1 MKGKNYYYSCVKPEE
16 SDAQAERFRALGAR
30 DGEIFI
36 DTIGEKSS
44 QRNSLRLLK
53 QLALREGDT
62 LTVSSLYCLSD
73 LKKGLADELHWM
85 RDNGI
90 QMRIAD
96 IPLSV
101 QEHDEKSQQFLSD
114 LMFEVFDA
122 TILKERE
129 QRRQKQTYAHADIVA
144 EHTDAV
150 GRGSLVFWEPFARHK
165 TRSVQNEWLRNS
177 KSNRC
182 NQNCGKARTPDA
194 AHHGANASEHDAKT
208 NGLFEA
214 RFFKDGHGRHGKH
227 DHTDH
232 EDNG

>member
-16 SDAQAERFRALGAR
+16 GDAQAERFRALGAR

-44 QRNSLRLLK
+44 QRNNLRLLK

-90 QMRIAD
+90 QLRIAD

-129 QRRQKQTYAHADIVA
+129 QRRQKQSEGIRAAKKKGVHIGRKPKERGA
-144 EHTDAV
+144 EFETLKQQWQRGEVSLREA
-150 GRGSLVFWEPFARHK
+150 GRRLGVTHQ
-165 TRSVQNEWLRNS
+165 T
-177 KSNRC
+177 
-182 NQNCGKARTPDA
+182 
-194 AHHGANASEHDAKT
+194 
-208 NGLFEA
+208 
-214 RFFKDGHGRHGKH
+214 FKKWVEE
-227 DHTDH
+227 DHL
-232 EDNG
+232 ER

>member
-16 SDAQAERFRALGAR
+16 SDAQTERFRALGAR

-44 QRNSLRLLK
+44 QRNNLRLLK
-53 QLALREGDT
+53 QLALREGDI

-90 QMRIAD
+90 QLRIAD

-114 LMFEVFDA
+114 LMFEIFDA
-122 TILKERE
+122 TLLKERE
-129 QRRQKQTYAHADIVA
+129 QRRQKQSEGIRAAQEKGVHIGRKPMERGA
-144 EHTDAV
+144 E
-150 GRGSLVFWEPFARHK
+150 
-165 TRSVQNEWLRNS
+165 
-177 KSNRC
+177 
-182 NQNCGKARTPDA
+182 
-194 AHHGANASEHDAKT
+194 
-208 NGLFEA
+208 FEA
-214 RFFKDGHGRHGKH
+214 LKQQWQRGEISLREAGRRLGVTHQTFKKWVEEPE
-227 DHTDH
+227 
-232 EDNG
+232 ED

>member
-16 SDAQAERFRALGAR
+16 SDAQTERFRALGAR

-44 QRNSLRLLK
+44 QRNNLRLLK

-90 QMRIAD
+90 QLRIAD

-129 QRRQKQTYAHADIVA
+129 QRRQKQSEGIRAAKKKGVHIGRKPKERGA
-144 EHTDAV
+144 EFETLKQQWQRGEVSLREA
-150 GRGSLVFWEPFARHK
+150 GRRLGVTHQTFKKWVEEP
-165 TRSVQNEWLRNS
+165 E
-177 KSNRC
+177 
-182 NQNCGKARTPDA
+182 
-194 AHHGANASEHDAKT
+194 
-208 NGLFEA
+208 
-214 RFFKDGHGRHGKH
+214 
-227 DHTDH
+227 
-232 EDNG
+232 ED

>member
-44 QRNSLRLLK
+44 QRNNLRLLK

-90 QMRIAD
+90 QLRIAD

-129 QRRQKQTYAHADIVA
+129 QRRQKQSEGIRAAKMKGVHIGRKPMERGA
-144 EHTDAV
+144 E
-150 GRGSLVFWEPFARHK
+150 
-165 TRSVQNEWLRNS
+165 
-177 KSNRC
+177 
-182 NQNCGKARTPDA
+182 
-194 AHHGANASEHDAKT
+194 
-208 NGLFEA
+208 FEA
-214 RFFKDGHGRHGKH
+214 LKQQWQRGEVSLREAGRRLGVTHQTFKKWV
-227 DHTDH
+227 
-232 EDNG
+232 EEE

>member
-16 SDAQAERFRALGAR
+16 SDAQSERFRALGAR

-44 QRNSLRLLK
+44 RRNNLRLLK

-73 LKKGLADELHWM
+73 LKKGLADELHWL
-85 RDNGI
+85 RDKGI
-90 QMRIAD
+90 QLRIAD

-129 QRRQKQTYAHADIVA
+129 QRRQKQSEGIRAAQEKGVHIGRKPMERGA
-144 EHTDAV
+144 E
-150 GRGSLVFWEPFARHK
+150 
-165 TRSVQNEWLRNS
+165 
-177 KSNRC
+177 
-182 NQNCGKARTPDA
+182 
-194 AHHGANASEHDAKT
+194 
-208 NGLFEA
+208 FEA
-214 RFFKDGHGRHGKH
+214 VKAQWQRGEISLREAGRRLGVSHQTFKKWVEEPEAD
-227 DHTDH
+227 
-232 EDNG
+232 

>member
-44 QRNSLRLLK
+44 QRNNLRLLK

-73 LKKGLADELHWM
+73 LKQGLADELHWR

-90 QMRIAD
+90 QLRIAD

-129 QRRQKQTYAHADIVA
+129 QRRQKQSEGIRAAKMKGVHIGRKPKKRGA
-144 EHTDAV
+144 E
-150 GRGSLVFWEPFARHK
+150 
-165 TRSVQNEWLRNS
+165 
-177 KSNRC
+177 
-182 NQNCGKARTPDA
+182 
-194 AHHGANASEHDAKT
+194 
-208 NGLFEA
+208 FEA
-214 RFFKDGHGRHGKH
+214 LKQQWQRGEVSLREAGRRLGVTHQTFKKWVEEPE
-227 DHTDH
+227 
-232 EDNG
+232 ED

>member
-44 QRNSLRLLK
+44 QRNNLRLLK

-90 QMRIAD
+90 QLRIAD

-122 TILKERE
+122 TLLKERE
-129 QRRQKQTYAHADIVA
+129 QRRQKQSEGIRAAKMKGVHIGRKPKERGA
-144 EHTDAV
+144 EFETLKQQWQRGEVSLREA
-150 GRGSLVFWEPFARHK
+150 GRRLGVTHQ
-165 TRSVQNEWLRNS
+165 T
-177 KSNRC
+177 
-182 NQNCGKARTPDA
+182 
-194 AHHGANASEHDAKT
+194 
-208 NGLFEA
+208 
-214 RFFKDGHGRHGKH
+214 FKKWAE
-227 DHTDH
+227 
-232 EDNG
+232 EDT

>member
-16 SDAQAERFRALGAR
+16 SDAQTERFRALGAR

-36 DTIGEKSS
+36 DTIGEKFS
-44 QRNSLRLLK
+44 QRNNLRLLK

-90 QMRIAD
+90 QLRIAD

-114 LMFEVFDA
+114 LMFEIFDA
-122 TILKERE
+122 TLLKERE
-129 QRRQKQTYAHADIVA
+129 QRRQKQSEGIRAAKMKGVHIGRKPMERGA
-144 EHTDAV
+144 E
-150 GRGSLVFWEPFARHK
+150 
-165 TRSVQNEWLRNS
+165 
-177 KSNRC
+177 
-182 NQNCGKARTPDA
+182 
-194 AHHGANASEHDAKT
+194 
-208 NGLFEA
+208 FEA
-214 RFFKDGHGRHGKH
+214 LKQQWQRGEVSLREAGRRLGVTHQTFKKWV
-227 DHTDH
+227 
-232 EDNG
+232 EEEK

>member
-16 SDAQAERFRALGAR
+16 SDAQTERFRALGAR

-44 QRNSLRLLK
+44 QRNNLRLLK

-90 QMRIAD
+90 QLRIAD

-129 QRRQKQTYAHADIVA
+129 QRRQKQSEGIRAAQKKGVHIGRKPMERGA
-144 EHTDAV
+144 E
-150 GRGSLVFWEPFARHK
+150 
-165 TRSVQNEWLRNS
+165 
-177 KSNRC
+177 
-182 NQNCGKARTPDA
+182 
-194 AHHGANASEHDAKT
+194 
-208 NGLFEA
+208 FEA
-214 RFFKDGHGRHGKH
+214 LKQQWQRGEVSLREAGRRLGVTHQTFKKWV
-227 DHTDH
+227 
-232 EDNG
+232 EEE

>member
-16 SDAQAERFRALGAR
+16 SDAQTERFRALGAR

-36 DTIGEKSS
+36 DTIGEKPS
-44 QRNSLRLLK
+44 QRNNLRLLK
-53 QLALREGDT
+53 QLSLREGDT

-90 QMRIAD
+90 QLRIAD

-129 QRRQKQTYAHADIVA
+129 QRRQKQSEGIRAAKMKGVHIGRKPMERGA
-144 EHTDAV
+144 E
-150 GRGSLVFWEPFARHK
+150 
-165 TRSVQNEWLRNS
+165 
-177 KSNRC
+177 
-182 NQNCGKARTPDA
+182 
-194 AHHGANASEHDAKT
+194 
-208 NGLFEA
+208 FEA
-214 RFFKDGHGRHGKH
+214 LKQQWQRGEVSLREAGRRLGVSHQTFKKWVEE
-227 DHTDH
+227 DHS
-232 EDNG
+232 ER

>member
-16 SDAQAERFRALGAR
+16 SDAQTERFRALGAR

-44 QRNSLRLLK
+44 QRNNLRLLK

-90 QMRIAD
+90 QLRIAD

-129 QRRQKQTYAHADIVA
+129 QRRQKQSEGIRAAKQKGVHIGRKPMKRGA
-144 EHTDAV
+144 E
-150 GRGSLVFWEPFARHK
+150 
-165 TRSVQNEWLRNS
+165 
-177 KSNRC
+177 
-182 NQNCGKARTPDA
+182 
-194 AHHGANASEHDAKT
+194 
-208 NGLFEA
+208 FEA
-214 RFFKDGHGRHGKH
+214 LKEQWQRGEVSLREAGRRLGVTHQTFKKWVEE
-227 DHTDH
+227 DHS
-232 EDNG
+232 ER

>member
-16 SDAQAERFRALGAR
+16 SDAQTERFRALGAR

-44 QRNSLRLLK
+44 QRNNLRLLK

-90 QMRIAD
+90 QLRIAD

-129 QRRQKQTYAHADIVA
+129 QRRQKQSEGIRAAQEKGVHIGRKPMERGA
-144 EHTDAV
+144 EFEMLKQQWQRGEVSLREA
-150 GRGSLVFWEPFARHK
+150 GRRLGVTHQTFKKWVEEP
-165 TRSVQNEWLRNS
+165 E
-177 KSNRC
+177 
-182 NQNCGKARTPDA
+182 
-194 AHHGANASEHDAKT
+194 
-208 NGLFEA
+208 
-214 RFFKDGHGRHGKH
+214 
-227 DHTDH
+227 
-232 EDNG
+232 ED

>member
-1 MKGKNYYYSCVKPEE
+1 MKGKNYHYSCVKPEE
-16 SDAQAERFRALGAR
+16 SDAQTERFRALGAR

-44 QRNSLRLLK
+44 QRNNLRLLK
-53 QLALREGDT
+53 QLSLREGDT

-90 QMRIAD
+90 QLRIAD

-129 QRRQKQTYAHADIVA
+129 QRRQKRSEGIRAAKMKGVHIGRKPMERGA
-144 EHTDAV
+144 E
-150 GRGSLVFWEPFARHK
+150 
-165 TRSVQNEWLRNS
+165 
-177 KSNRC
+177 
-182 NQNCGKARTPDA
+182 
-194 AHHGANASEHDAKT
+194 
-208 NGLFEA
+208 FEA
-214 RFFKDGHGRHGKH
+214 LKQQWQRGEVSLREAGRRLGVTHQTFKKWVEE
-227 DHTDH
+227 DHS
-232 EDNG
+232 ER

>member
-16 SDAQAERFRALGAR
+16 SDAQTERFRALGAR

-44 QRNSLRLLK
+44 QRNNLRLLK

-90 QMRIAD
+90 QLRIAD

-129 QRRQKQTYAHADIVA
+129 QRRQKQSEGIRAAQEKGVHI
-144 EHTDAV
+144 
-150 GRGSLVFWEPFARHK
+150 GRKPMERGTEFETLKQQWQRGEVSLR
-165 TRSVQNEWLRNS
+165 
-177 KSNRC
+177 
-182 NQNCGKARTPDA
+182 
-194 AHHGANASEHDAKT
+194 
-208 NGLFEA
+208 EA
-214 RFFKDGHGRHGKH
+214 GRRLGVTHQTFKKWV
-227 DHTDH
+227 
-232 EDNG
+232 EEE

>member
-16 SDAQAERFRALGAR
+16 SDAQTERFRALGAR

-90 QMRIAD
+90 QLRIAD

-129 QRRQKQTYAHADIVA
+129 QRRQKRSEGIRAAKMKGVHIGRKPMERGTEFETLKQQWQRGEVSLREAGRRLGVTHQTFKKWVEED
-144 EHTDAV
+144 
-150 GRGSLVFWEPFARHK
+150 
-165 TRSVQNEWLRNS
+165 RSER
-177 KSNRC
+177 
-182 NQNCGKARTPDA
+182 
-194 AHHGANASEHDAKT
+194 
-208 NGLFEA
+208 
-214 RFFKDGHGRHGKH
+214 
-227 DHTDH
+227 
-232 EDNG
+232 

>member
-16 SDAQAERFRALGAR
+16 SDAQTERFRALGAR

-44 QRNSLRLLK
+44 QRNNLRLLK

-90 QMRIAD
+90 QLRIAD

-129 QRRQKQTYAHADIVA
+129 QRRQKQSEGIRAAKMKGVHIGRKPMERGA
-144 EHTDAV
+144 E
-150 GRGSLVFWEPFARHK
+150 
-165 TRSVQNEWLRNS
+165 
-177 KSNRC
+177 
-182 NQNCGKARTPDA
+182 
-194 AHHGANASEHDAKT
+194 
-208 NGLFEA
+208 FEA
-214 RFFKDGHGRHGKH
+214 LKQQWQRGEVSLREAGRRLGVTHQTFKKWVK
-227 DHTDH
+227 
-232 EDNG
+232 EEK

>member
-44 QRNSLRLLK
+44 QRNNLRLLK

-90 QMRIAD
+90 QLRIAD

-114 LMFEVFDA
+114 LMFEIFDA
-122 TILKERE
+122 TLLKERE
-129 QRRQKQTYAHADIVA
+129 QRRQKQSEGIRAAKMKGVHIGRKPKERGAEFETLKQRWQRGEVSLREAGRRLGVTHQTFKKWVEEPKAD
-144 EHTDAV
+144 
-150 GRGSLVFWEPFARHK
+150 
-165 TRSVQNEWLRNS
+165 
-177 KSNRC
+177 
-182 NQNCGKARTPDA
+182 
-194 AHHGANASEHDAKT
+194 
-208 NGLFEA
+208 
-214 RFFKDGHGRHGKH
+214 
-227 DHTDH
+227 
-232 EDNG
+232 

>member
-16 SDAQAERFRALGAR
+16 SDAQTERFRALGAR

-44 QRNSLRLLK
+44 QRNNLRLLK

-90 QMRIAD
+90 QLRIAD

-114 LMFEVFDA
+114 LMFEIFDA
-122 TILKERE
+122 TLLKERE
-129 QRRQKQTYAHADIVA
+129 QRRQKQSEGIRAAQEKGVHIGRKPMERGA
-144 EHTDAV
+144 EFETLKQQWQRGEVSLREA
-150 GRGSLVFWEPFARHK
+150 GRRLGVTHQ
-165 TRSVQNEWLRNS
+165 T
-177 KSNRC
+177 
-182 NQNCGKARTPDA
+182 
-194 AHHGANASEHDAKT
+194 
-208 NGLFEA
+208 
-214 RFFKDGHGRHGKH
+214 FKKWV
-227 DHTDH
+227 
-232 EDNG
+232 EEE

>member
-16 SDAQAERFRALGAR
+16 SDAQTERFRALGAR

-44 QRNSLRLLK
+44 QRNNLRLLK

-90 QMRIAD
+90 QLRIAD

-114 LMFEVFDA
+114 LMFEIFDA
-122 TILKERE
+122 TLLKERE
-129 QRRQKQTYAHADIVA
+129 QRRQKQSEGIRAAKMKGVHIGRKPMERGA
-144 EHTDAV
+144 EFETLKQQWQRGEVSLREA
-150 GRGSLVFWEPFARHK
+150 GRRLGVTHQTFKKWVEEDH
-165 TRSVQNEWLRNS
+165 
-177 KSNRC
+177 
-182 NQNCGKARTPDA
+182 
-194 AHHGANASEHDAKT
+194 SE
-208 NGLFEA
+208 
-214 RFFKDGHGRHGKH
+214 R
-227 DHTDH
+227 
-232 EDNG
+232 

>member
-16 SDAQAERFRALGAR
+16 SDAQTERFRALGAR

-44 QRNSLRLLK
+44 QRNNLRLLK
-53 QLALREGDT
+53 QLSLREGDT

-90 QMRIAD
+90 QLRIAD

-129 QRRQKQTYAHADIVA
+129 QRRQKRSEGIRAAKMKGVHIGRKPMERGAEFEVLKQQWQRGEVSLREAGRRLGVTHQTFKKWVVEDH
-144 EHTDAV
+144 
-150 GRGSLVFWEPFARHK
+150 
-165 TRSVQNEWLRNS
+165 
-177 KSNRC
+177 
-182 NQNCGKARTPDA
+182 
-194 AHHGANASEHDAKT
+194 SE
-208 NGLFEA
+208 
-214 RFFKDGHGRHGKH
+214 R
-227 DHTDH
+227 
-232 EDNG
+232 

>member
-44 QRNSLRLLK
+44 QRNNLRLLK

-90 QMRIAD
+90 QLRIAD

-129 QRRQKQTYAHADIVA
+129 QRRQKQSEGIRAAKKKGVHIGRKPKQRGA
-144 EHTDAV
+144 EFETLKQQWQRGEVSLREA
-150 GRGSLVFWEPFARHK
+150 GRRLGVTHQTFKKWVEEP
-165 TRSVQNEWLRNS
+165 E
-177 KSNRC
+177 
-182 NQNCGKARTPDA
+182 
-194 AHHGANASEHDAKT
+194 
-208 NGLFEA
+208 
-214 RFFKDGHGRHGKH
+214 
-227 DHTDH
+227 
-232 EDNG
+232 ED

>member
-16 SDAQAERFRALGAR
+16 SDAQTERFRALGAR

-44 QRNSLRLLK
+44 QRNNLRLLK

-73 LKKGLADELHWM
+73 LKKGLADELHWL

-90 QMRIAD
+90 QLRIAD

-114 LMFEVFDA
+114 LMFEIFDV
-122 TILKERE
+122 TLLKERE
-129 QRRQKQTYAHADIVA
+129 QRRQKQSEGIRAAKMKGVHIGRKPMERGA
-144 EHTDAV
+144 E
-150 GRGSLVFWEPFARHK
+150 
-165 TRSVQNEWLRNS
+165 
-177 KSNRC
+177 
-182 NQNCGKARTPDA
+182 
-194 AHHGANASEHDAKT
+194 
-208 NGLFEA
+208 FEA
-214 RFFKDGHGRHGKH
+214 LKQQWQRGEVSLREAGRRLGVTHQTFKKWVEEPE
-227 DHTDH
+227 
-232 EDNG
+232 ED

>member
-16 SDAQAERFRALGAR
+16 SDAQTERFRALGAR

-36 DTIGEKSS
+36 DTIGERSS
-44 QRNSLRLLK
+44 QRNNLRLLK

-90 QMRIAD
+90 QLRIAD

-114 LMFEVFDA
+114 LMFEIFDA
-122 TILKERE
+122 TLLKERE
-129 QRRQKQTYAHADIVA
+129 QRRQKQSEGIRAAKMKGVHIGRKPMERGA
-144 EHTDAV
+144 E
-150 GRGSLVFWEPFARHK
+150 
-165 TRSVQNEWLRNS
+165 
-177 KSNRC
+177 
-182 NQNCGKARTPDA
+182 
-194 AHHGANASEHDAKT
+194 
-208 NGLFEA
+208 FEA
-214 RFFKDGHGRHGKH
+214 LKQQWQRGEISLREAGRRLGVTHQTFKKWVEEPE
-227 DHTDH
+227 
-232 EDNG
+232 ED

>member
-16 SDAQAERFRALGAR
+16 SDAQTERFRALGAR

-44 QRNSLRLLK
+44 QRNNLRLLK

-90 QMRIAD
+90 QLRIAD

-129 QRRQKQTYAHADIVA
+129 QRRQKQSEGIRAAQKKGVHIGRKPMERGA
-144 EHTDAV
+144 E
-150 GRGSLVFWEPFARHK
+150 
-165 TRSVQNEWLRNS
+165 
-177 KSNRC
+177 
-182 NQNCGKARTPDA
+182 
-194 AHHGANASEHDAKT
+194 
-208 NGLFEA
+208 FEA
-214 RFFKDGHGRHGKH
+214 LKQQWQRGEVSLREAGRRLGVTHQTFKKWVEEPEAD
-227 DHTDH
+227 
-232 EDNG
+232 

>member
-44 QRNSLRLLK
+44 QRNNLRLLK

-90 QMRIAD
+90 QLRIAD

-129 QRRQKQTYAHADIVA
+129 QRRQKQSEGIRAAKKKGVHIGRKPMERGA
-144 EHTDAV
+144 EFETLKQQWQRGEVSLREAGRRLGVTHHT
-150 GRGSLVFWEPFARHK
+150 
-165 TRSVQNEWLRNS
+165 
-177 KSNRC
+177 
-182 NQNCGKARTPDA
+182 
-194 AHHGANASEHDAKT
+194 
-208 NGLFEA
+208 
-214 RFFKDGHGRHGKH
+214 FKKWV
-227 DHTDH
+227 
-232 EDNG
+232 EEE

>member
-44 QRNSLRLLK
+44 QRNNLRLLK
-53 QLALREGDT
+53 QLALRGGDT

-90 QMRIAD
+90 QLRIAD

-129 QRRQKQTYAHADIVA
+129 QRRQKQSEGIRAAKQKGVHIGRKPMKRGA
-144 EHTDAV
+144 E
-150 GRGSLVFWEPFARHK
+150 
-165 TRSVQNEWLRNS
+165 
-177 KSNRC
+177 
-182 NQNCGKARTPDA
+182 
-194 AHHGANASEHDAKT
+194 
-208 NGLFEA
+208 FEA
-214 RFFKDGHGRHGKH
+214 LKEQWQRGEVSLREAGRRLGVTHQTFKKWVEE
-227 DHTDH
+227 DHS
-232 EDNG
+232 ER

>member
-16 SDAQAERFRALGAR
+16 SDAQTERFCALGAR

-36 DTIGEKSS
+36 DIIGEKSS
-44 QRNSLRLLK
+44 QRNNLQLLK

-90 QMRIAD
+90 QLRIAD

-129 QRRQKQTYAHADIVA
+129 QRRQKQSEGIRAAKMKGVHIGRKPKERGAEFEVLKQQWQRGEISLREAGRRLGVTHQTFKKWVEEPEAD
-144 EHTDAV
+144 
-150 GRGSLVFWEPFARHK
+150 
-165 TRSVQNEWLRNS
+165 
-177 KSNRC
+177 
-182 NQNCGKARTPDA
+182 
-194 AHHGANASEHDAKT
+194 
-208 NGLFEA
+208 
-214 RFFKDGHGRHGKH
+214 
-227 DHTDH
+227 
-232 EDNG
+232 

>member
-16 SDAQAERFRALGAR
+16 SDAQTERFRALGAR

-44 QRNSLRLLK
+44 QRNNLRLLK

-90 QMRIAD
+90 QLRIAD

-114 LMFEVFDA
+114 LMFEIFDA
-122 TILKERE
+122 TLLKERE
-129 QRRQKQTYAHADIVA
+129 QRRQKQSEGICAAKKKGVHIGRKPKERGA
-144 EHTDAV
+144 E
-150 GRGSLVFWEPFARHK
+150 
-165 TRSVQNEWLRNS
+165 
-177 KSNRC
+177 
-182 NQNCGKARTPDA
+182 
-194 AHHGANASEHDAKT
+194 
-208 NGLFEA
+208 FEA
-214 RFFKDGHGRHGKH
+214 LKQQWQRGEISLREAGRRLGVTHQTFKKWVEE
-227 DHTDH
+227 DHS
-232 EDNG
+232 ER

>member
-16 SDAQAERFRALGAR
+16 SDAQTERFRALGAR

-44 QRNSLRLLK
+44 QRNNLRLLK

-90 QMRIAD
+90 QLRIAD

-114 LMFEVFDA
+114 LMFEIFDA
-122 TILKERE
+122 TLLKERE
-129 QRRQKQTYAHADIVA
+129 QRRPKQSEGIRAAKMKGVHI
-144 EHTDAV
+144 
-150 GRGSLVFWEPFARHK
+150 GRKPMERGTEFEMLKQQWQRGEVSLREAGRKLGVTHQTFKKWVEEP
-165 TRSVQNEWLRNS
+165 E
-177 KSNRC
+177 
-182 NQNCGKARTPDA
+182 
-194 AHHGANASEHDAKT
+194 
-208 NGLFEA
+208 
-214 RFFKDGHGRHGKH
+214 
-227 DHTDH
+227 
-232 EDNG
+232 ED

>member
-16 SDAQAERFRALGAR
+16 SDAQTERFRALGAR

-44 QRNSLRLLK
+44 QRNNLRLLK

-90 QMRIAD
+90 QLRIAD

-129 QRRQKQTYAHADIVA
+129 QRRQKQSEGIRAAKKKGVHIGRKPMERGA
-144 EHTDAV
+144 E
-150 GRGSLVFWEPFARHK
+150 
-165 TRSVQNEWLRNS
+165 
-177 KSNRC
+177 
-182 NQNCGKARTPDA
+182 
-194 AHHGANASEHDAKT
+194 
-208 NGLFEA
+208 FEA
-214 RFFKDGHGRHGKH
+214 LKQQWQRGEVSLREAGRRLGVTHQTFKKWAE
-227 DHTDH
+227 
-232 EDNG
+232 EDT